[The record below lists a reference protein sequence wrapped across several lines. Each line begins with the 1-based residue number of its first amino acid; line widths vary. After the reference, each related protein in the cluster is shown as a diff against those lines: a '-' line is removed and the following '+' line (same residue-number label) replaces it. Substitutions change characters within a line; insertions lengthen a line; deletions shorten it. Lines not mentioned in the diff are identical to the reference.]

1 MRFLRLVI
9 ENYKSFQFPTE
20 IDFTHGRVEPGRN
33 IFLVGGMNGAGK
45 TAVLEAFNICLY
57 GEKKNRIFQ
66 AINRKEAARG
76 NVSCSFELHLETDE
90 GEQVVVKRSWA
101 APETGNRPR
110 PDDLEEK
117 LSVIKDGKRVS
128 VASQQMWQ
136 DYLDV
141 TIPKGITQFF
151 LFDGEKIQEMAAD
164 EHAELKL
171 KASMEAALGIEL
183 VRRLTNDLTHLRN
196 EERRNRTDITDE
208 DISLKENELQILR
221 RKKEKAEQRREEIKR
236 DIEEFEAELAER
248 KKRFS
253 TLFDFEA
260 EDVEERKIRERRRLQ
275 ASTRLTDTDHEVR
288 RFAEKTL
295 PLALLGGMFN
305 DLRAQID
312 AEAEA
317 KRSSAVRD
325 VAEDLADA
333 IVSKS
338 AEPATVCC
346 GKSLSEAERR
356 VLRDRVLDVVRAFN
370 PRPKQ
375 KRTNPELLQL
385 SDTESARVLVRLEE
399 VEQEHCE
406 HFARLLKERVEIALQ
421 VKDLERELRKTTVS
435 DSDRE
440 VFSQLQAEIESY
452 ATQLGRKREEARLA
466 EEDLVDLENSIS
478 TREKELDVLYQKH
491 SGSKEQEVF
500 LQRCEDLVA
509 LLSEY
514 ADRLREKKIAEL
526 QERTFEMYRKLASK
540 GDLVASVEIDPKTY
554 LITIKDRS
562 GHIVAKQNLSAGEKE
577 VFAISLLWGLA
588 QTSQL
593 QLPVVIDTPLS
604 RLDSTHRDRIV
615 RNYFPSA
622 GNQVIVLSTDTEVD
636 RSYYRQLES
645 HLQHAVQ
652 LRFDKHR
659 ELTTLEEGYFWDE

>member
-101 APETGNRPR
+101 APETGNRPH